1 MKCSVPAV
9 GQRHLLAAS
18 LLALPLALWAQ
29 APAPL
34 PAQLPAA
41 LPEADWKK
49 ANAAVAEFPRGH
61 ADVLKWEQQNLP
73 AAAAQAHSTDSADVA
88 ESAGVA
94 GSGRVAGTGATTQAD
109 GLSLMSPEAAV
120 RQAWRQHRGLTSVMS
135 RLGPA
140 NVHALAQGRWTEVDA
155 SLQRRVHDMG
165 ELLEVAAQG
174 RKAWVQAVA
183 ARQVLQQRRTALE
196 AAEAASELG
205 RRMVSVGNWSKLQQ
219 TQVQLAQSNARMGLR
234 RAQYAAAQAEAALI
248 QTLGLTGQQAT
259 VQLPDRLPDLPAQT
273 LTAQQLDAR
282 AAAIAGQLPR
292 IEGQRNAALVRQARQ
307 AYTDSHALALAA
319 RDEVVQTRE
328 LISEETL
335 LRYNG
340 MLKSVWDVLAEVGNQ
355 SQAVV
360 AAIEAQRDFWLA
372 EADVQ
377 WVLQGGAP
385 TSFVNLGG
393 GGGGEAAAPAGH

>member
-29 APAPL
+29 ASAPLPAPL
-34 PAQLPAA
+34 PTQLPTSLPTP

-73 AAAAQAHSTDSADVA
+73 AAAAQAPST
-88 ESAGVA
+88 ESAGVV
-94 GSGRVAGTGATTQAD
+94 GSGRVAGAATQAD

-135 RLGPA
+135 RLGQA

-196 AAEAASELG
+196 AAEAANELG

-355 SQAVV
+355 SQAVE

>member
-1 MKCSVPAV
+1 MKCYVPAV

-29 APAPL
+29 APASLPAPL
-34 PAQLPAA
+34 PTSLPTP

-73 AAAAQAHSTDSADVA
+73 AAAAQAPSA

-135 RLGPA
+135 RLGAA
-140 NVHALAQGRWTEVDA
+140 NVNALAQGRWTEVDA

-183 ARQVLQQRRTALE
+183 ARQVLQQRRTALT

>member
-29 APAPL
+29 APASLPAPL
-34 PAQLPAA
+34 PTSLPTP

-61 ADVLKWEQQNLP
+61 ADVLKWEQQTLP
-73 AAAAQAHSTDSADVA
+73 AAAAQAPSA

-94 GSGRVAGTGATTQAD
+94 GSGRVAGTGAATQAD

-135 RLGPA
+135 RLGAA
-140 NVHALAQGRWTEVDA
+140 NVNALAQGRWTEVDA

-196 AAEAASELG
+196 AAEAANELG

-219 TQVQLAQSNARMGLR
+219 TQVQLAQSSARMGLR

-259 VQLPDRLPDLPAQT
+259 VQLPDRLPDLPAHT
-273 LTAQQLDAR
+273 LTADQLDTR
-282 AAAIAGQLPR
+282 AAAIAAQLPD
-292 IEGQRNAALVRQARQ
+292 IEAKRNAALVRQARQ

-393 GGGGEAAAPAGH
+393 GGGGESAAPAGH

>member
-34 PAQLPAA
+34 PAPLPTQLPTSLPTP

-73 AAAAQAHSTDSADVA
+73 AAAAQAQSADSAG
-88 ESAGVA
+88 SA
-94 GSGRVAGTGATTQAD
+94 GSGRVMAATQAD

-135 RLGPA
+135 RLGQA
-140 NVHALAQGRWTEVDA
+140 NVNELAQGRWTEVDA

-196 AAEAASELG
+196 AAEAASGLG
-205 RRMVSVGNWSKLQQ
+205 RRMVSVGNWSKLQ
-219 TQVQLAQSNARMGLR
+219 R
-234 RAQYAAAQAEAALI
+234 RRCSWPSP
-248 QTLGLTGQQAT
+248 T
-259 VQLPDRLPDLPAQT
+259 PAW
-273 LTAQQLDAR
+273 AC
-282 AAAIAGQLPR
+282 
-292 IEGQRNAALVRQARQ
+292 
-307 AYTDSHALALAA
+307 
-319 RDEVVQTRE
+319 
-328 LISEETL
+328 
-335 LRYNG
+335 
-340 MLKSVWDVLAEVGNQ
+340 
-355 SQAVV
+355 
-360 AAIEAQRDFWLA
+360 
-372 EADVQ
+372 
-377 WVLQGGAP
+377 
-385 TSFVNLGG
+385 
-393 GGGGEAAAPAGH
+393 AAPSAPPRRPRPHSFKPWG